1 MMRRLLAVTAGGL
14 VAFGVYTMVAVSSVA
29 KPTFGSADTP
39 TSPIA
44 GAPAFDVPAPSQP
57 AAPALNPTPL
67 RLVISKIG
75 VDARVEARGLDAN
88 RNLATPT
95 DYHDV
100 AWYELGPRPGEPGNA
115 ILNGHVDW
123 WTGAAVFTDLSRL
136 RAGDTIEVMR
146 ADGVAVGFKVSSMA
160 IVEAGARV
168 PSLFEPSSQPTLTLI
183 TCTGA
188 WNPVTQSDTN
198 RLLVRAVLA

>member
-14 VAFGVYTMVAVSSVA
+14 VGLGVYTMVSVSSVA
-29 KPTFGSADTP
+29 EPTFGTADTP

-44 GAPAFDVPAPSQP
+44 GAPALEVPPPSRQV
-57 AAPALNPTPL
+57 APASNPTPL

-75 VDARVEARGLDAN
+75 VDAPIEARGLDAN

-95 DYHDV
+95 DFHDV
-100 AWYELGPRPGEPGNA
+100 AWYDLGPRPGEPGNA

-136 RAGDTIEVMR
+136 RVGDTIEVVR
-146 ADGVAVGFKVSSMA
+146 ADGQAVDFKV
-160 IVEAGARV
+160 
-168 PSLFEPSSQPTLTLI
+168 
-183 TCTGA
+183 
-188 WNPVTQSDTN
+188 
-198 RLLVRAVLA
+198 